1 MHPSLQSMLISKL
14 NSWNLEATSVK
25 QHSMPVLS
33 PSCPPLSRRRRL
45 HFLYV
50 SCIILLLVPNK
61 LVSNHSTSTPMVKN
75 LPADVEDIR
84 GAGLLP
90 GSGRSLREGHG
101 NPLQYSCLRN
111 PMDRGAWRDTVHG
124 VAKES
129 DMTQQL
135 NTHHLPRDRATL
147 CKLSDL
153 SLPLPPHLLFLKIR

>member
-101 NPLQYSCLRN
+101 NPLQYSCLDN
-111 PMDRGAWRDTVHG
+111 PMDRGARWGCNAWGHKVSNTTEVTEHG
-124 VAKES
+124 FHSMES
-129 DMTQQL
+129 IGELQ
-135 NTHHLPRDRATL
+135 AGE
-147 CKLSDL
+147 
-153 SLPLPPHLLFLKIR
+153 